1 MENDIDLTNAILLAD
16 SNRGIYAAQ
25 YAIKS
30 LDPENVTFENANHID
45 ILTVKIGPD
54 PDNSDYW
61 QSWDSLSNAVIIEK
75 KTGKKYHFYQDG
87 DVWLVPVEESA
98 A

>member
-1 MENDIDLTNAILLAD
+1 MQDEIDLKNAILLAD

-30 LDPENVTFENANHID
+30 LDPENVTFDNVNHID
-45 ILTVKIGPD
+45 ILTVKLGPD

-61 QSWDSLSNAVIIEK
+61 QSWNSLLSAVIIEK
-75 KTGKKYHFYQDG
+75 KTGKKYSFYQDG
-87 DVWLVPVEESA
+87 GVWLIPIGKES
-98 A
+98 